1 MYAGVYSVY
10 GGAYNSSDV
19 VNGCLVV
26 TAAAGLLRRLANR
39 LLALPGLARSLDRNL
54 HALEALRQ
62 VALLLQC
69 RASRHNMLNPSV
81 RHFVLTAR
89 NKSRLAGARTEIPL
103 TSILIHIV

>member
-19 VNGCLVV
+19 VDGCLVV
-26 TAAAGLLRRLANR
+26 TATAGLLRRLTRR

-54 HALEALRQ
+54 HALETLRQ

-69 RASRHNMLNPSV
+69 RASRHNVLNPSV
-81 RHFVLTAR
+81 CHFVLTAG
-89 NKSRLAGARTEIPL
+89 NESRLARTRAEIPL
-103 TSILIHIV
+103 ATVCVHIV